1 MTGIEG
7 FDAAAEDMEMA
18 LGLNQDENEY
28 CRTIK
33 VRPNPPIIPLKET
46 VITKPLLTDEASG
59 LQ

>member
-18 LGLNQDENEY
+18 LGLNHDENEY

-33 VRPNPPIIPLKET
+33 IRPNPPIIPLNET
-46 VITKPLLTDEASG
+46 VKVNPLLTDETTG
-59 LQ
+59 QE